1 MSRVLFRTWW
11 RAGSRVVRAGRTHRF
26 RASSAC
32 YVARVRVLFARCHA
46 ISRIVNSPRLE
57 SLVLS
62 RVRFAR
68 VTRCLRASRVS
79 ARRRIILF
87 ACCLRVVDF
96 PSRVRA
102 AHLDRVSRAVR
113 ARY

>member
-1 MSRVLFRTWW
+1 MFPPIARAVPHVM
-11 RAGSRVVRAGRTHRF
+11 AGSFAL
-26 RASSAC
+26 
-32 YVARVRVLFARCHA
+32 VAHA
-46 ISRIVNSPRLE
+46 VSCVVNSPRLE

-96 PSRVRA
+96 PSRVHA
-102 AHLDRVSRAVR
+102 APLSRVSRAVR
-113 ARY
+113 ARL

>member
-57 SLVLS
+57 SRVLIIS
-62 RVRFAR
+62 LIYLTA
-68 VTRCLRASRVS
+68 VS
-79 ARRRIILF
+79 VADLIKTI
-87 ACCLRVVDF
+87 
-96 PSRVRA
+96 
-102 AHLDRVSRAVR
+102 
-113 ARY
+113 